1 MEEWKTIEE
10 YPEYEVSNLGRV
22 RSLYYRKKTKTPN
35 LQLLKPALGSHGYYV
50 VNIRQKTYCVHRLV
64 AETFLPNP
72 DNLPCIDH
80 KDRDR
85 TNNLVSNLHW
95 VSYSENLCNKK
106 TKSGHHHIH
115 ISPYGKFVVRFCQ
128 LNICKNFET
137 LDEAIKA
144 RDEILI
150 SLNQSYTDISSP
162 QDYQ

>member
-1 MEEWKTIEE
+1 MEEWKEIQELE
-10 YPEYEVSNLGRV
+10 GYEVSNLGKV

-35 LQLLKPALGSHGYYV
+35 LQVLKPARGSHGYPV
-50 VNIRQKTYCVHRLV
+50 VNLKQKTYCVHRLV
-64 AETFLPNP
+64 AEAFLPNP

-115 ISPYGKFVVRFCQ
+115 LTPYDKFAVRFSD
-128 LNICKNFET
+128 LNICKNYNT
-137 LDEAIKA
+137 LEEAINA
-144 RDEILI
+144 RDEILS
-150 SLNQSYTDISSP
+150 SLNQSYSVE
-162 QDYQ
+162 